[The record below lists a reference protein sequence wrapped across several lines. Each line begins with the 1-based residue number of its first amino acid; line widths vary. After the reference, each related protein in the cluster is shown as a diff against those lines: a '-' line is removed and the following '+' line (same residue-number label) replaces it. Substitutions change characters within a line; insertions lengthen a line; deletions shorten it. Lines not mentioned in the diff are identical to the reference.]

1 MCALFESDLN
11 STDSDNWDARR
22 RQRSLEMFSGEE
34 IWLRQS
40 EKSRTGMNSTSE
52 MFEWR
57 KKREKEGVL
66 RRHIVSYFYIKT
78 KAKDQIWSCLPE
90 NASRRQD
97 NTAKR

>member
-52 MFEWR
+52 MFE
-57 KKREKEGVL
+57 
-66 RRHIVSYFYIKT
+66 
-78 KAKDQIWSCLPE
+78 
-90 NASRRQD
+90 
-97 NTAKR
+97 